1 MRVLLVDDEAL
12 ALDRLSSFF
21 GDIEGVEVV
30 GRATDG
36 NMALE
41 KIREEIAEEK
51 TAKRRAS

>member
-12 ALDRLSSFF
+12 ALDRLTSFF
-21 GDIEGVEVV
+21 GDIEGVELV

-41 KIREEIAEEK
+41 KIR
-51 TAKRRAS
+51 